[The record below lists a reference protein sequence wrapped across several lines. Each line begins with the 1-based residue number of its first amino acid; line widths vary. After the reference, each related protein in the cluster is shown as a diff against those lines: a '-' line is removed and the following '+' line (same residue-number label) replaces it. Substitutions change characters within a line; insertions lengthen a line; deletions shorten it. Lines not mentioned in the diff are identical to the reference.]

1 MILTTRLDLC
11 KELLEL
17 ILDIKIRKVEIAEQ
31 QKNVDITYDGKG
43 VRFDVYVDDAEN
55 TVYDIEIQTTR
66 QKDLP
71 KRTRYY
77 QGMIDLNLI
86 QKGMRYSELKKSY
99 VILQKNYKGLLIN
112 QLLKRNGRWS
122 I

>member
-11 KELLEL
+11 KELLQL

-55 TVYDIEIQTTR
+55 TVYDIEMQTTR

-71 KRTRYY
+71 K
-77 QGMIDLNLI
+77 
-86 QKGMRYSELKKSY
+86 
-99 VILQKNYKGLLIN
+99 
-112 QLLKRNGRWS
+112 
-122 I
+122 